1 MKKLLCPFLAVLLA
15 GFTAAA
21 ASQAYPTK
29 PVRLIVQYGAG
40 GSTDVLARL
49 VAQKMGDVLGQPIIV
64 DNRPGAN
71 GVIAT
76 DAVAKATP
84 DGYTLLFNTN
94 SDAANVTLL
103 KSLPYDLVKDFA
115 PITLVGAMPHVV
127 VVPQSS
133 PVNTLAELIA
143 LAKSKP
149 GTINY
154 ASVGVGS
161 TPHLAGELFRSIARV
176 DIVHVPYKASSQ
188 SIADLLGGQ
197 VQLMFLGAVSGMP
210 HVKSGKL
217 KVLGLTSDRRLEAL
231 PNVPT
236 LAESGLAGYE
246 ASTWWGFVGTAGT
259 PTPVIATLSKAITG
273 VLQLQETKDY
283 LAKLGAYPVG
293 NSPAE
298 FAQFQKAEIAK
309 WGRILRAAGVAP
321 N

>member
-1 MKKLLCPFLAVLLA
+1 MKKLLRPLLILVFA
-15 GFTAAA
+15 GFAAA
-21 ASQAYPTK
+21 AAAQAYPTK

-49 VAQKMGDVLGQPIIV
+49 VAQKMTEALGQPMIV

-76 DAVAKATP
+76 DTVAKATP

-94 SDAANVTLL
+94 ADAANVTLL
-103 KSLPYDLVKDFA
+103 KNLPYDLDKDFA
-115 PITLVGAMPHVV
+115 PITLVGAMPHIV

-133 PVNTLAELIA
+133 PVSTLAELIA

-154 ASVGVGS
+154 ASVGIGS
-161 TPHLAGELFRSIARV
+161 TPHLAGELFRSMAQV

-217 KVLGLTSDRRLEAL
+217 KVLALTGDRRLEVL

-236 LAESGLAGYE
+236 LAESGLTGYE
-246 ASTWWGFVGTAGT
+246 ASTWWGFLGTTGT
-259 PTPVIATLSKAITG
+259 PAPVIATLSKAITG

-293 NSPAE
+293 NSPDG
-298 FAQFQKAEIAK
+298 FAQFQKAEIVK
-309 WGRILRAAGVAP
+309 WGRILRAAGAAP